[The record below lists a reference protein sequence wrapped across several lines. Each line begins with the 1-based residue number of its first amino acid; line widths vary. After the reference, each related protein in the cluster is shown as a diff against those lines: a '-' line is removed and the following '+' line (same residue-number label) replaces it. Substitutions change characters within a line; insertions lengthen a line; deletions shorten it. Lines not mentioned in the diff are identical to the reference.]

1 MTSTGTFGIG
11 ALDDE
16 ALFFAELEALW
27 GADLDTPQVELDWEA
42 LGISDPYELDEFTRE
57 LLTSIEPA
65 GIRAWRAHARDTQLP
80 PAGDWMYWL
89 IRAGRG
95 WGKTFTGSNVL
106 AEWACEQVGDY
117 AVIAPT
123 FGDAV
128 KICAS
133 GPSGLVKALGSDLDH
148 FNKNEYVIYL
158 KNGSRIVLAS
168 ADAPDR
174 LRGWNLSGAWA
185 DEVGSW
191 RSTEVW
197 YEGLEFALRIGAHP
211 RCVITTT
218 PRRGSKILLDL
229 DKRVTDGSGEVT
241 LTRGSMM
248 ENAANLNPAVVA
260 MLRRRY
266 EGTRLG
272 RQELDGEQL
281 DEVEGALVSGYLI
294 ESTRVTVEQVP
305 ELDRIAVAVDPA
317 TTSKE
322 GSDHTG
328 IGAMGI
334 GPAPAGWHPPGG
346 KVVLAGLAHL
356 YILEDLTIK
365 STPDVWARR
374 ALNAADEWEADVLT
388 AEVNQGGDLVETTAR
403 LIAAAE
409 KLYMPAYHGVSA
421 SKGKKARAEPVAGL
435 WEQHRVH
442 IVGRMPELE
451 DQWTDWVP
459 AETKESPDR
468 LDWSVW
474 GAVELMPELA
484 VKGGTTVRLISGAGA
499 AA

>member
-1 MTSTGTFGIG
+1 MTSSLGVLD
-11 ALDDE
+11 LDDD
-16 ALFFAELEALW
+16 AAFLATLEALW
-27 GADLDTPQVELDWEA
+27 AADADTPQVAIDWDE
-42 LGISDPYELDEFTRE
+42 LGISDPYELDDFTRE
-57 LLTSIEPA
+57 LLQAIEPA
-65 GIRAWRAHARDTQLP
+65 GIRAWRGSARESQLP
-80 PAGDWMYWL
+80 PPGDWLHWL

-95 WGKTFTGSNVL
+95 WGKTFTGANVL
-106 AEWACEQVGDY
+106 AEWATEEVGDY

-128 KICAS
+128 KICAA
-133 GPSGLVKALGSDLDH
+133 GPSGLIRALGDDLDN
-148 FNKNEYVIYL
+148 FNKNEYVLYL

-174 LRGWNLSGAWA
+174 IRGWNLSGAWA

-191 RSTEVW
+191 KSTEVW
-197 YEGLEFALRIGAHP
+197 YEGLEFALRIGSHP

-229 DKRVTDGSGEVT
+229 DKRAADGSGETV

-281 DEVEGALVSGYLI
+281 DEVEGALLSGALV
-294 ESTRVTVEQVP
+294 EATRVSADQVP
-305 ELDRIAVAVDPA
+305 DLERVAVAVDLA

-328 IGAMGI
+328 ITVMGL
-334 GPAPAGWHPPGG
+334 GPAPAGWHPPQG
-346 KVVLAGLAHL
+346 KVVLAGLPHL
-356 YILEDLTIK
+356 YILEDLAIK

-388 AEVNQGGDLVETTAR
+388 AEVNQGGDLVETVTR
-403 LIAAAE
+403 QIASAE
-409 KLYMPAYHGVSA
+409 SLYMPDFHAVSA
-421 SKGKKARAEPVAGL
+421 SKGKKARAEPMAGV

-459 AETKESPDR
+459 AESKESPDR
-468 LDWSVW
+468 LDSSVW
-474 GAVELMPELA
+474 GGVELMPELSA
-484 VKGGTTVRLISGAGA
+484 KGATMIRLISGAGA
-499 AA
+499 A